1 MTILP
6 LSTRIASGLG
16 KLLNTAKRRK
26 VYHHLSRFDDHLL
39 RDIGVTRLDL
49 EDLRKA
55 W

>member
-6 LSTRIASGLG
+6 LSTRIASGFG
-16 KLLNTAKRRK
+16 KLIDPAKRRR
-26 VYHHLSRFDDHLL
+26 VYDHLSRFDDHLL

-49 EDLRKA
+49 EKLRKV